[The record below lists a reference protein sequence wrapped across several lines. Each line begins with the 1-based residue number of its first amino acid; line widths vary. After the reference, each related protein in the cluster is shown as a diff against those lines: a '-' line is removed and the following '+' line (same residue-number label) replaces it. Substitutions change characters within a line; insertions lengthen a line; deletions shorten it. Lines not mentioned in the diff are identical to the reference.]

1 MAKITD
7 YSTLSKREKINRY
20 FSEDIKKRVVSEL
33 EQNLSTVAEICRD
46 YEVSRTA
53 VYKWLYKYSKLR
65 KKGVKQIV
73 EKQSD
78 TNKLKALKE
87 EIKELQRV
95 IGEKQ
100 LTIDFQ
106 SKVIDLAEEE
116 YKVDIKKKFG
126 EKPYSGT
133 GTIEK
138 NTPTK

>member
-7 YSTLSKREKINRY
+7 YQGLSKREKINRY
-20 FSEDIKKRVVSEL
+20 FSEEIKKKIVTEIDRNLATVSEISK
-33 EQNLSTVAEICRD
+33 E
-46 YEVSRTA
+46 YEVSRTS
-53 VYKWLYKYSKLR
+53 VNNWLNKYSKMR
-65 KKGVKQIV
+65 KKGIRQIV

-78 TNKLKALKE
+78 TNKLKVLRE

-106 SKVIDLAEEE
+106 SKVIDFAEEE

-138 NTPTK
+138 NTATK

>member
-7 YSTLSKREKINRY
+7 YQKLTSRERINRY
-20 FSEDIKKRVVSEL
+20 FSEEIKKKIVSEIDR
-33 EQNLSTVAEICRD
+33 NLTTVSEICKE
-46 YEVSRTA
+46 YEVSRTS
-53 VYKWLYKYSKLR
+53 VHRWLNQYSKWR
-65 KKGVKQIV
+65 KKGMKQIV

-100 LTIDFQ
+100 LMIDFQ
-106 SKVIDLAEEE
+106 SKVIDIAEDE

-126 EKPYSGT
+126 GKLYSGT